1 MAVPHSPQSP
11 PRVLHLDLAQLGV
24 NESRVLEPEPF
35 LDPEAGLHTLGGLGG
50 SGLALA
56 LLARA
61 ERGGRQGALVLA
73 VGGALR
79 RGLPTAA
86 RLSAVARSPL
96 TGGLAEGLAGGPAA
110 LRLGRLADGLVV
122 VGPPALGADVV
133 QLLQRPDGSVLATR
147 RRWADFAALDVP
159 GRRERLAECVG
170 DPSRASALLVGP
182 AAADRPLGGAV
193 AFAHLAAAELD
204 GQKVPTRTGRGGL
217 GRVLGRLGVGALV
230 LDALVLDADALS
242 QAPPPGE
249 LLAALAASPRL
260 RARRDGGTL
269 ELWQALAARGE
280 VPRDLAERLGAEVR
294 AAARDRQGCR
304 GCPTP
309 CGLVFDVPGG
319 AGTPAHF
326 GASSAFVDL
335 APGRTFAGQLELL
348 AEADRLGLDA
358 LELARVLEL
367 DGVSAADA
375 LGRIRD
381 LAQGHRTAVHLAT
394 GAAALGRLRGRMDQ
408 PLARGMAWRREASRT
423 ARAAAALVG
432 GGTDPLR
439 AFSALVEGAELG
451 ALARLAPPLS
461 GIDGIGDPADPRG
474 KGQLLGWFEDLAA
487 ASDASGFC
495 AFSAAALLTDGP
507 MDLDT
512 LARESAADFAADGRG
527 FADAGARV
535 AFARALLDAFVGGI
549 EELGSGRPRA
559 VGPEVDVST
568 AAEYAAWR
576 GLDAGLVPSAAAR
589 ARFAAGDVPGRQ
601 LDFDARPPVQVRR
614 EGLPATTRAGRVE
627 LRGGGLAERDPA
639 GALVV
644 GLELPATLEQ
654 VLRRAAQLRPG
665 APLFDAA
672 GLPLPSAWRD
682 GQRVFAADWLHDGDR
697 VDLVLAL
704 GGG

>member
-1 MAVPHSPQSP
+1 MAVPHSPQAP
-11 PRVLHLDLAQLGV
+11 PRVLRLDLLQLGV
-24 NESRVLEPEPF
+24 NESRLLDREPF
-35 LDPEAGLHTLGGLGG
+35 ADPEAGLHALGLLGG

-61 ERGGRQGALVLA
+61 ERGGAHGALVLA

-110 LRLGRLADGLVV
+110 LRLGTLADAIVV
-122 VGPPALGADVV
+122 SGPPAVGADVLH
-133 QLLQRPDGSVLATR
+133 LLQRADGAVVATR
-147 RRWADFAALDVP
+147 WRFGDFLALDVP
-159 GRRERLAECVG
+159 QRRERLAASVG

-182 AAADRPLGGAV
+182 GAADRPLGGAV

-204 GQKVPTRTGRGGL
+204 GQKAPTRTGRGGL

-230 LDALVLDADALS
+230 LEADALS

-319 AGTPAHF
+319 AGTLAHF

-335 APGRTFAGQLELL
+335 APGGGFAGQLELL

-358 LELARVLEL
+358 LELACVLEL
-367 DGVSAADA
+367 DGASAADA
-375 LGRIRD
+375 VGRIRD
-381 LAQGHRTAVHLAT
+381 LAHGHPDTAQLAA
-394 GAAALGRLRGRMDQ
+394 GAAALVRLRSRRDV
-408 PLARGMAWRREASRT
+408 PLARGMAWRREANPT

-451 ALARLAPPLS
+451 AMARLAPPLA
-461 GIDGIGDPADPRG
+461 GIEGIGDPADPRG
-474 KGQLLGWFEDLAA
+474 KGRLLGWFEDLAA

-535 AFARALLDAFVGGI
+535 AFARAMIDAHVGGL
-549 EELGSGRPRA
+549 EELGAGRPRA
-559 VGPEVDVST
+559 PGPEVDVSM
-568 AAEYAAWR
+568 AADYAAWR
-576 GLDAGLVPSAAAR
+576 GLDGELRPSAAAR
-589 ARFAAGDVPGRQ
+589 AQFAAGGVPGRR
-601 LDFDARPPVQVRR
+601 LDFGARAPAQARR
-614 EGLPATTRAGRVE
+614 EVSSVATQAGCVE
-627 LRGGGLAERDPA
+627 LRGGGIVEQGLA
-639 GALVV
+639 GALLID
-644 GLELPATLEQ
+644 LELPATLEQ

-672 GLPLPSAWRD
+672 GAPLPSAWRG